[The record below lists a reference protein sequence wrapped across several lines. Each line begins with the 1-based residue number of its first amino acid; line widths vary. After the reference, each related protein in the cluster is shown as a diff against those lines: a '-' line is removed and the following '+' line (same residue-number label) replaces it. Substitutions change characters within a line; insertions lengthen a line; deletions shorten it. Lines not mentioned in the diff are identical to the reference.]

1 MLASLMVIVGI
12 LALSVAI
19 ALAGTF
25 AMLRLALPLMH
36 RGRDRFTRDRALAPV
51 QVRGSRPGRNQLPSA
66 A

>member
-25 AMLRLALPLMH
+25 ATLRIVLPLMN
-36 RGRDRFTRDRALAPV
+36 RGRERFTRDLAPV
-51 QVRGSRPGRNQLPSA
+51 QVRGSRPGRNQVPSA